1 MRGARRG
8 GGHAHLLHEG
18 SAPGGAVCLQPLQD
32 LQLVQDVQLVENV
45 QLVQDVQAVEDVQLV
60 HLYKMFKLHKCN
72 HSKNSSSISHLK
84 ERTLNTLFLHSCTF
98 FGSDV
103 AFVYPHSAHT

>member
-1 MRGARRG
+1 
-8 GGHAHLLHEG
+8 
-18 SAPGGAVCLQPLQD
+18 
-32 LQLVQDVQLVENV
+32 
-45 QLVQDVQAVEDVQLV
+45 
-60 HLYKMFKLHKCN
+60 MFKLHKCN
-72 HSKNSSSISHLK
+72 DSKNSSSISHLK